1 MGGLEG
7 KLRKPYEFDAVLQE
21 GRRAAGGS
29 FVAYVRLRGD
39 GGLPRVGYSVSRRF
53 GGAVERN
60 RAKRRARAAW
70 ARVGGMVLAGVDVV
84 LVPRRRILSS
94 RFEDLCGDLAAVL
107 RRAGALRDE
116 PTVRGG

>member
-1 MGGLEG
+1 
-7 KLRKPYEFDAVLQE
+7 
-21 GRRAAGGS
+21 
-29 FVAYVRLRGD
+29 
-39 GGLPRVGYSVSRRF
+39 
-53 GGAVERN
+53 
-60 RAKRRARAAW
+60 
-70 ARVGGMVLAGVDVV
+70 MVLAGVDVV